1 MKSLRPAIVMSD
13 ADYINWVNSIGSEQQ
28 ICLLQEFHPAS
39 DMILDIDKEYWEY
52 KYFRVCRDE
61 NGNLH
66 GWDRFEP
73 TPLKNDGRLCYWGAQ
88 SREGN
93 DGLWG
98 KVFPDRIVPIHSEIL
113 ISITWEEWKNLPSL
127 NLYTETDIP
136 LYEPKWCGDRVFLMS
151 EAPHLKSK
159 SLLLDKFLGYSKKI
173 NEGHLLTLFPGEHE
187 SIYDF
192 QEWWEKNREQYPGW
206 RFLYSE
212 PVNP

>member
-13 ADYINWVNSIGSEQQ
+13 ADYINWLNSIGSEQQ

-39 DMILDIDKEYWEY
+39 DMILDINKEYWSY
-52 KYFRVCRDE
+52 KYFRVHRDK
-61 NGNLH
+61 NGKLH
-66 GWDRFEP
+66 GWEGFEP
-73 TPLKNDGRLCYWGAQ
+73 QPLREDGRCCYYGGEDSGDNKHLC
-88 SREGN
+88 
-93 DGLWG
+93 G
-98 KVFPDRIVPIHSEIL
+98 KVFAARIVPLHHEIL
-113 ISITWEEWKNLPSL
+113 PTRTWDEIRDLPAR
-127 NLYTETDIP
+127 NGFTETEIP

-192 QEWWEKNREQYPGW
+192 QEWWEKNKEQYPGW